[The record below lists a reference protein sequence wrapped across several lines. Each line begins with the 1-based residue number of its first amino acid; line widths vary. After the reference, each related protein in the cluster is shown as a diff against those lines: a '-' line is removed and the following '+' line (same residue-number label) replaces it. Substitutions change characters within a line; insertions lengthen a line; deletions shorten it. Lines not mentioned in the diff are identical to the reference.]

1 MCTPEFYSYQWHCK
15 QGNQLTYAI
24 SSSSAYTYVHI
35 YLVQITTIQQAS
47 EQKTEVEKV
56 KQQQSEER
64 GKLEK
69 RKKAIDIELSTIE
82 PLVKEAK
89 EAVGNIKTETLS
101 EIRALRMP
109 PDVIRDILEA
119 VLRLMGTFDT
129 SWGNMRRYG
138 VKHK

>member
-1 MCTPEFYSYQWHCK
+1 M
-15 QGNQLTYAI
+15 
-24 SSSSAYTYVHI
+24 
-35 YLVQITTIQQAS
+35 
-47 EQKTEVEKV
+47 

-64 GKLEK
+64 AKLEK

-129 SWGNMRRYG
+129 SWGNMRRFVQCYVTSALELG
-138 VKHK
+138 GT